1 MLGGLLTYI
10 PDEAEEGVPQ
20 KNGAESTWVTWVTGI
35 SPFSVENKYIFILG
49 SFSSQLC
56 LFTRVYALEIHK
68 TKNTNPNFIIL
79 YNNTPFLSNVSL
91 GRWFVPQQNSRI
103 QEPQPTPPP

>member
-68 TKNTNPNFIIL
+68 TKKHKPKL
-79 YNNTPFLSNVSL
+79 YNTL
-91 GRWFVPQQNSRI
+91 
-103 QEPQPTPPP
+103 